1 MTDQPATETPLD
13 PEALQAFME
22 GVRGVV
28 LTSGDPGYDDARG
41 IWNGLIDRRPA
52 LIVQCTGAADVVD
65 AVNFAREQGLLLSVK
80 GGGHNVAGN
89 AVNDGGLVIDL
100 SQMRGVHVE
109 PSTQTV
115 RAQGGA
121 LWGDCDRETQLFGL
135 AVPGGVVSTTG
146 IAGLTLHG
154 GVGHLRRK
162 HGLSID
168 NLLSV
173 DIVTADGQLRR
184 ASATENEDLFW
195 AVRGAGSNFG
205 VVTSFEFQAHP
216 VGPMVMVGAVFY
228 PQEAAR
234 DVLPAWRDYMASAP
248 EELSSLAFFW
258 NVPPHE
264 PFPPEHHGKPVL
276 ILAGVYSG
284 SVEDGEPVVQPL
296 RELAQP
302 LIDLSGPWPWLG
314 LQSGFDALF
323 PPGELR
329 YWKSRAFAAL
339 PEEAIDEIADWA
351 ARRPTPLTDIT
362 IWHHGGAMSRVDETA
377 TAYAGRDAPFLVTGE
392 VSWTDPAQSD
402 EAIEWGRD
410 FWAAMGRHSTG
421 GLYLNFPGLGEE
433 KEELVKAGY
442 GANYERLA
450 ALKAKYD
457 PDNLF
462 RMNLNIT
469 PASWGPRPG
478 GPRGLRRQPSCAST
492 RGRLL
497 IPRGAAGRL
506 RPLSPRAARLYTR
519 GTLTTEYVVVGV
531 GGVLNLALIA

>member
-1 MTDQPATETPLD
+1 MTDHPATQAPLD
-13 PEALQAFME
+13 PDARQAFVE

-28 LTSGDPGYDDARG
+28 LASGDPGYDDARA

-65 AVNFAREQGLLLSVK
+65 AVNLARERGLLLSVK

-100 SQMRGVHVE
+100 SLMRGVHVE
-109 PSTQTV
+109 PATRTV

-162 HGLSID
+162 YGLSID
-168 NLLSV
+168 NLISV
-173 DIVTADGQLRR
+173 DIVTADGELRR
-184 ASATENEDLFW
+184 ASASENEDLFW

-216 VGPMVMVGAVFY
+216 VGPMVMVGAIFY
-228 PQEAAR
+228 PHADATS
-234 DVLPAWRDYMASAP
+234 VLAAWRDYMASAP
-248 EELSSLAFFW
+248 DELSSLAFFW

-276 ILAGVYSG
+276 IVAGVYSG

-323 PPGELR
+323 PAGDFR
-329 YWKSRAFAAL
+329 YWKSRALAEL
-339 PEEAIDEIADWA
+339 SQEAIDEIADWGG
-351 ARRPTPLTDIT
+351 RRPTPTTDIA
-362 IWHHGGAMSRVDETA
+362 IWHHGGAMSQVDETA
-377 TAYAGRDAPFLVTGE
+377 TAYAGRQAPFLVTGE
-392 VSWTDPAQSD
+392 ASWTDAAQND
-402 EAIEWGRD
+402 EGIAWGRE
-410 FWAAMGRHSTG
+410 FWDAMGRHSTG

-433 KEELVKAGY
+433 NESLVRAGY
-442 GANYERLA
+442 GANYDRLA
-450 ALKAKYD
+450 SLKAKYD
-457 PDNLF
+457 PTNLF
-462 RMNLNIT
+462 RMNLNIA
-469 PASWGPRPG
+469 P
-478 GPRGLRRQPSCAST
+478 
-492 RGRLL
+492 
-497 IPRGAAGRL
+497 
-506 RPLSPRAARLYTR
+506 
-519 GTLTTEYVVVGV
+519 ED
-531 GGVLNLALIA
+531 

>member
-1 MTDQPATETPLD
+1 MTQQIVTQGTPG
-13 PEALQAFME
+13 PEAVQGFME
-22 GVRGVV
+22 GVRGAV
-28 LTSGDPGYDDARG
+28 LRPGDQGYDDARA

-65 AVNFAREQGLLLSVK
+65 AVNFAREHNLLLSVK

-100 SQMRGVHVE
+100 SSMRGVHVD
-109 PSTQTV
+109 PSTRTV

-162 HGLSID
+162 YGLSID
-168 NLLSV
+168 NLISV
-173 DIVTADGQLRR
+173 DIVTADGELRR
-184 ASATENEDLFW
+184 ASANENEDLFW

-216 VGPMVMVGAVFY
+216 VGPIVTVGAIFY
-228 PQEAAR
+228 PYDDATSA
-234 DVLPAWRDYMASAP
+234 LPAWRDYMASAP
-248 EELSSLAFFW
+248 DELSSLAFFW

-276 ILAGVYSG
+276 IVAAVYSG

-323 PPGELR
+323 PPGDFR
-329 YWKSRAFAAL
+329 YWKSRALAEL
-339 PEEAIDEIADWA
+339 SEEAIDEIVEWA
-351 ARRPTPLTDIT
+351 ARRPTPITDIA

-377 TAYAGRDAPFLVTGE
+377 TAYAGREAPYLVTGE
-392 VSWTDPAQSD
+392 ASWTDAAQND
-402 EAIEWGRD
+402 EGIAWGRE
-410 FWAAMGRHSTG
+410 FWNAMGRHSTG

-433 KEELVKAGY
+433 NDSLVRAGY
-442 GANYERLA
+442 GPNYDRLA

-457 PDNLF
+457 PTNLF

-469 PASWGPRPG
+469 P
-478 GPRGLRRQPSCAST
+478 
-492 RGRLL
+492 
-497 IPRGAAGRL
+497 
-506 RPLSPRAARLYTR
+506 
-519 GTLTTEYVVVGV
+519 E
-531 GGVLNLALIA
+531 

>member
-13 PEALQAFME
+13 PEALQAFIE

-28 LTSGDPGYDDARG
+28 LTSADPGYDDARG

-65 AVNFAREQGLLLSVK
+65 AVNFARERGLLLSVK

-109 PSTQTV
+109 PSTQTA

-121 LWGDCDRETQLFGL
+121 LWGDCDREAQLFGL

-168 NLLSV
+168 SLLSV
-173 DIVTADGQLRR
+173 DIVTADGRLRR
-184 ASATENEDLFW
+184 ATATENEDLFW

-205 VVTSFEFQAHP
+205 VVTSFEFRAHP

-258 NVPPHE
+258 NVPPGE
-264 PFPPEHHGKPVL
+264 PFPSEHHGKPVL

-323 PPGELR
+323 PPGDLR

-339 PEEAIDEIADWA
+339 PEEAIEEIAEWA

-362 IWHHGGAMSRVDETA
+362 IWHHGGAMSCVDEHA

-402 EAIEWGRD
+402 EAIKWGRD

-469 PASWGPRPG
+469 PAS
-478 GPRGLRRQPSCAST
+478 
-492 RGRLL
+492 
-497 IPRGAAGRL
+497 
-506 RPLSPRAARLYTR
+506 
-519 GTLTTEYVVVGV
+519 
-531 GGVLNLALIA
+531 

>member
-1 MTDQPATETPLD
+1 MTGQMAELTLDEEAT
-13 PEALQAFME
+13 QAFLT
-22 GVRGVV
+22 GVRGAV
-28 LTSGDPGYDDARG
+28 LRPSDQGYDDGRA

-89 AVNDGGLVIDL
+89 AVNDGGLVVDL
-100 SQMRGVHVE
+100 SQMRGVHVDQ
-109 PSTQTV
+109 PTQTV

-184 ASATENEDLFW
+184 ASATENEELFW

-205 VVTSFEFQAHP
+205 VVTSFELQAHP
-216 VGPMVMVGAVFY
+216 VGPMVAVGAIFY
-228 PQEAAR
+228 PIEDAR
-234 DVLPAWRDYMASAP
+234 AVLPDWRDYMASAP

-258 NVPPHE
+258 NVPAHE

-276 ILAGVYSG
+276 IVAAVYSG

-323 PPGELR
+323 PKGQFR
-329 YWKSRAFAAL
+329 YWKSRALAEL
-339 PEEAIDEIADWA
+339 PEDAIDELANWA

-362 IWHHGGAMSRVDETA
+362 IWHHGGAMSRVGETE

-392 VSWTDPAQSD
+392 ASWTDPAQSD
-402 EAIEWGRD
+402 EAIAWGRE
-410 FWAAMGRHSTG
+410 FWAAMERHSTG
-421 GLYLNFPGLGEE
+421 GVYLNFPGLGEE
-433 KEELVKAGY
+433 KEALVRAGY
-442 GANYERLA
+442 GVNYDRLA
-450 ALKAKYD
+450 TLKAKYD
-457 PDNLF
+457 PANLF

-469 PASWGPRPG
+469 PAG
-478 GPRGLRRQPSCAST
+478 
-492 RGRLL
+492 
-497 IPRGAAGRL
+497 
-506 RPLSPRAARLYTR
+506 
-519 GTLTTEYVVVGV
+519 
-531 GGVLNLALIA
+531 